1 VRACDT
7 AGSLTPS
14 ALAAAVTEPSLAT
27 RTNALS
33 WVSVMTAPG
42 GAFVHCAERAG
53 LRLASGG

>member
-1 VRACDT
+1 
-7 AGSLTPS
+7 
-14 ALAAAVTEPSLAT
+14 VTEPSLAT